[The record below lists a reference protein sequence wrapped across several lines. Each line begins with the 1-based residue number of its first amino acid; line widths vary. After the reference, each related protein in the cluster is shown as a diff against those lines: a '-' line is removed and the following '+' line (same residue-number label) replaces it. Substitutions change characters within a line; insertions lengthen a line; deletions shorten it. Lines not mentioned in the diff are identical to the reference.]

1 MIFYY
6 SSRFSLFVSRR
17 ILRNTRHIL
26 EVQSFLFFNTFR
38 YLNRR
43 DKKIKTSNDKEEKT
57 HQRTWWR
64 VNNWRVRQRPYTSA
78 SKNGVKTRIR
88 AASTKITSGIRV
100 CPNYH
105 LLLKCGLVWTGS
117 TRLLASAYGK
127 FPNIVHSFDVFGSFS
142 LEFRLVTVKHSYRTN
157 QSFFLVL

>member
-1 MIFYY
+1 M
-6 SSRFSLFVSRR
+6 LK
-17 ILRNTRHIL
+17 
-26 EVQSFLFFNTFR
+26 SFLFFNTFR

-43 DKKIKTSNDKEEKT
+43 DKKIKKATIKKKRPINAPG
-57 HQRTWWR
+57 R

-105 LLLKCGLVWTGS
+105 LLLKCGLVWTRS

-157 QSFFLVL
+157 QSSLLVL